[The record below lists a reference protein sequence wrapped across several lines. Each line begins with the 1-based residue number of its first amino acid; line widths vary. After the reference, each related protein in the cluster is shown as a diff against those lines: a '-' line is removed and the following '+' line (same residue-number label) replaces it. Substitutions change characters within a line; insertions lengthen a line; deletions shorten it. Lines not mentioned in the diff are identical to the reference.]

1 MTSDLHITENTKVS
15 LNFSITLDT
24 GEVVDSN
31 FDREPASFVMGDGSL
46 LPGFEACL
54 VGMKGG
60 EEGVFTI
67 NPEQDFGEPQEANYH
82 AIPRHTFS
90 NDSELEVGMVFSF
103 ADAAGGELPGV
114 VDSFD
119 EDTVRVNFNH
129 PLAGRTL
136 RFEVKIDRVEPAELH

>member
-1 MTSDLHITENTKVS
+1 MSNELNISSNTKVS
-15 LNFSITLDT
+15 LNFSITLET
-24 GEVVDSN
+24 GDVVDSN
-31 FDREPASFVMGDGSL
+31 FDRPPVSFVMGDGSL

-54 VGMKGG
+54 LGLKQGD
-60 EEGVFTI
+60 EAAFTI
-67 NPEQDFGEPQEANYH
+67 PPEDGFGEPQEANYQD
-82 AIPRHTFS
+82 IPRHTFS
-90 NDSELEVGMVFSF
+90 NDADLEIGMVFSF

-119 EDTVRVNFNH
+119 ENTVRVNFNH

>member
-1 MTSDLHITENTKVS
+1 MTNEIAISSNTKVS
-15 LNFSITLDT
+15 LNFSITLET

-31 FDREPASFVMGDGSL
+31 FDRPPVGFVMGDGSL
-46 LPGFEACL
+46 LPSFESCL
-54 VGMKGG
+54 LGLKAG
-60 EEGVFTI
+60 EQASFTI
-67 NPEQDFGEPQEANYH
+67 DPKQGFGEPQDANFQDM
-82 AIPRHTFS
+82 PRRTFS

-136 RFEVKIDRVEPAELH
+136 TFEVKIDRVEPAELH

>member
-1 MTSDLHITENTKVS
+1 MTSDIHITENTKVS
-15 LNFSITLDT
+15 LNFSLTLDT

-31 FDREPASFVMGDGSL
+31 FDREPVSFVMGDGSL

-54 VGMKGG
+54 VGMKDGQ
-60 EEGVFTI
+60 EGVFTI
-67 NPEQDFGEPQEANYH
+67 TPERGFGEPQEANFQDL
-82 AIPRHTFS
+82 PRHTFS
-90 NDSELEVGMVFSF
+90 NDSELEIGMVFSF

>member
-1 MTSDLHITENTKVS
+1 MTNEIAISSNTKVS
-15 LNFSITLDT
+15 LNFSITLET

-31 FDREPASFVMGDGSL
+31 FDRPPVGFVMGDGSL
-46 LPGFEACL
+46 LPSFESCL
-54 VGMKGG
+54 LGLRAG
-60 EEGVFTI
+60 EQASFMI
-67 NPEQDFGEPQEANYH
+67 KPEQGFGEPQDANFQDM
-82 AIPRHTFS
+82 PRRTFS

-119 EDTVRVNFNH
+119 EETVRVNFNH

-136 RFEVKIDRVEPAELH
+136 TFEVKIDRVEPAELH

>member
-1 MTSDLHITENTKVS
+1 MSNELNISSNTKVS
-15 LNFSITLDT
+15 LNFSITLET

-31 FDREPASFVMGDGSL
+31 FDRAPVSFVMGDGSL

-54 VGMKGG
+54 LGLKQGD
-60 EEGVFTI
+60 EAAFTI
-67 NPEQDFGEPQEANYH
+67 APEQGFGEPQEANYQD
-82 AIPRHTFS
+82 IPRHTFS
-90 NDSELEVGMVFSF
+90 NDSELEIGMVFSF

>member
-1 MTSDLHITENTKVS
+1 MANDLQITENTKVS
-15 LNFSITLDT
+15 LNFSITLDS

-31 FDREPASFVMGDGSL
+31 FDHEPASFVMGDGSL

-60 EEGVFTI
+60 DEGVFNIT
-67 NPEQDFGEPQEANYH
+67 PEQGFGEPQEANYQD
-82 AIPRHTFS
+82 IPRHTFS
-90 NDSELEVGMVFSF
+90 NDSELEIGMVFSF
-103 ADAAGGELPGV
+103 ADAAGGELPGI

>member
-1 MTSDLHITENTKVS
+1 MTSDLQVTENTKVS
-15 LNFSITLDT
+15 LNLSITLDT
-24 GEVVDSN
+24 GEVVDGN

-54 VGMKGG
+54 VGMKAG
-60 EEGVFTI
+60 EEGAFTI
-67 NPEQDFGEPQEANYH
+67 LPEQGFGEPQEANYQD
-82 AIPRHTFS
+82 IPRHTFS
-90 NDSELEVGMVFSF
+90 SDSELEVGMVFSF
-103 ADAAGGELPGV
+103 ADAAGGEVPGV

>member
-1 MTSDLHITENTKVS
+1 MANDLQITESTKVS
-15 LNFSITLDT
+15 LNFSITLDS
-24 GEVVDSN
+24 GEVIDSN
-31 FDREPASFVMGDGSL
+31 FDHEPASFVMGDGSL

-60 EEGVFTI
+60 DEGIFIIT
-67 NPEQDFGEPQEANYH
+67 PEQGFGEPQEANYQD
-82 AIPRHTFS
+82 IPRHTFS
-90 NDSELEVGMVFSF
+90 NDSELEIGMVFSF
-103 ADAAGGELPGV
+103 ADAAGSELPGI

>member
-1 MTSDLHITENTKVS
+1 MANDLQITESTKVS
-15 LNFSITLDT
+15 LNFSITLDS
-24 GEVVDSN
+24 GEVIDSN
-31 FDREPASFVMGDGSL
+31 FDHEPASFVMGDGSL

-60 EEGVFTI
+60 DEGVFIIT
-67 NPEQDFGEPQEANYH
+67 PEQGFGEPQEANYQD
-82 AIPRHTFS
+82 IPRHTFS
-90 NDSELEVGMVFSF
+90 NDSELEIGVVFSF
-103 ADAAGGELPGV
+103 ADAAGSELPGI

>member
-1 MTSDLHITENTKVS
+1 MVSDLQITENTKVS

-31 FDREPASFVMGDGSL
+31 FDRDPVSFVMGDGSL

-54 VGMKGG
+54 LGMKSGDKG
-60 EEGVFTI
+60 IFTI
-67 NPEQDFGEPQEANYH
+67 TPEQGFGEPQDANFQD
-82 AIPRHTFS
+82 IPRHTFS
-90 NDSELEVGMVFSF
+90 KDSELEIGMVFSF

>member
-1 MTSDLHITENTKVS
+1 MSNELNITPNTKVS
-15 LNFSITLDT
+15 LNFSITLET
-24 GEVVDSN
+24 GELVDSN
-31 FDREPASFVMGDGSL
+31 FDRAPVSFVMGDGSL
-46 LPGFEACL
+46 LPGFEARL
-54 VGMKGG
+54 LGLKPGD
-60 EEGVFTI
+60 EAFFTI
-67 NPEQDFGEPQEANYH
+67 SPEDGFGEPQEANYQDV
-82 AIPRHTFS
+82 PRHTFS
-90 NDSELEVGMVFSF
+90 KDSELEIGMVFSF

>member
-1 MTSDLHITENTKVS
+1 MTNEIAISSNTKVS
-15 LNFSITLDT
+15 LNFSITLET

-31 FDREPASFVMGDGSL
+31 FDRSPVGFVMGDGSL
-46 LPGFEACL
+46 LPSFESCL
-54 VGMKGG
+54 LGLKAG
-60 EEGVFTI
+60 EQASFTI
-67 NPEQDFGEPQEANYH
+67 DPEQGFGEPQDANFQDM
-82 AIPRHTFS
+82 PRRTFS

-119 EDTVRVNFNH
+119 EETVRVNFNH

-136 RFEVKIDRVEPAELH
+136 TFEVKIDRVEPAELH

>member
-1 MTSDLHITENTKVS
+1 
-15 LNFSITLDT
+15 
-24 GEVVDSN
+24 
-31 FDREPASFVMGDGSL
+31 MGDGSL

-54 VGMKGG
+54 LGMKGG

-67 NPEQDFGEPQEANYH
+67 TPEQGFGEPQEANYQD
-82 AIPRHTFS
+82 IPRHTFS
-90 NDSELEVGMVFSF
+90 SDSELEIGMVFSF

>member
-1 MTSDLHITENTKVS
+1 MCSSDL
-15 LNFSITLDT
+15 
-24 GEVVDSN
+24 
-31 FDREPASFVMGDGSL
+31 PASFVMGDGSL

-54 VGMKGG
+54 VGMKAG
-60 EEGVFTI
+60 EEGAFTI
-67 NPEQDFGEPQEANYH
+67 LPEQGFGEPQEANYQD
-82 AIPRHTFS
+82 IPRHTFS
-90 NDSELEVGMVFSF
+90 SDSELEVGMVFSF
-103 ADAAGGELPGV
+103 ADAAGGEVPGV

>member
-1 MTSDLHITENTKVS
+1 MASDLHITENTKVS

-54 VGMKGG
+54 VGMKCG

-67 NPEQDFGEPQEANYH
+67 TPEQGFGEPQEANYQD
-82 AIPRHTFS
+82 IPRHTFS
-90 NDSELEVGMVFSF
+90 NDSELEIGMVFSF

>member
-1 MTSDLHITENTKVS
+1 MSNELNITPNTKVS
-15 LNFSITLDT
+15 LNFSITLET
-24 GEVVDSN
+24 GELVDSN
-31 FDREPASFVMGDGSL
+31 FDRAPVSLVMGDGSL
-46 LPGFEACL
+46 LPGFEARL
-54 VGMKGG
+54 LGLKPGD
-60 EEGVFTI
+60 EASFTI
-67 NPEQDFGEPQEANYH
+67 SPEDGFGEPQEANYQDV
-82 AIPRHTFS
+82 PRHTFS
-90 NDSELEVGMVFSF
+90 KDSELEIGMVFSF

>member
-1 MTSDLHITENTKVS
+1 MSNELNITPNTKVS
-15 LNFSITLDT
+15 LNFSITLET
-24 GEVVDSN
+24 GELVDSN
-31 FDREPASFVMGDGSL
+31 FDRAPVSFVMGDGSL
-46 LPGFEACL
+46 LPGFEARL
-54 VGMKGG
+54 LGLKPGD
-60 EEGVFTI
+60 EASFTI
-67 NPEQDFGEPQEANYH
+67 SPEDGFGEPQEANYQDVS
-82 AIPRHTFS
+82 RHTFS
-90 NDSELEVGMVFSF
+90 KDSELEIGMVFSF

>member
-1 MTSDLHITENTKVS
+1 
-15 LNFSITLDT
+15 
-24 GEVVDSN
+24 
-31 FDREPASFVMGDGSL
+31 
-46 LPGFEACL
+46 
-54 VGMKGG
+54 
-60 EEGVFTI
+60 
-67 NPEQDFGEPQEANYH
+67 
-82 AIPRHTFS
+82 
-90 NDSELEVGMVFSF
+90 MVFSF

>member
-1 MTSDLHITENTKVS
+1 MASGLHITENTKVS

-67 NPEQDFGEPQEANYH
+67 TPEQGFGEPQDANYQDM
-82 AIPRHTFS
+82 PRHTFS
-90 NDSELEVGMVFSF
+90 NDAELEVGMVFSF

>member
-1 MTSDLHITENTKVS
+1 MANDLQITESTKVS
-15 LNFSITLDT
+15 LNFSITLDS
-24 GEVVDSN
+24 GEVIDSN
-31 FDREPASFVMGDGSL
+31 FDHEPASFVMGDGSL

-60 EEGVFTI
+60 DEGVFIIT
-67 NPEQDFGEPQEANYH
+67 PEQGFGEPQEANYQD
-82 AIPRHTFS
+82 IPRHTFS
-90 NDSELEVGMVFSF
+90 NDSELEIGMVFSF
-103 ADAAGGELPGV
+103 ADAAGSELPGI

>member
-1 MTSDLHITENTKVS
+1 MSNELNITSNTKVS
-15 LNFSITLDT
+15 LNFSITLET
-24 GEVVDSN
+24 GELVDSN
-31 FDREPASFVMGDGSL
+31 FDRAPVSFVMGDGSL
-46 LPGFEACL
+46 LPGFEARL
-54 VGMKGG
+54 LGLKPGD
-60 EEGVFTI
+60 EASFAI
-67 NPEQDFGEPQEANYH
+67 SPEDGFGEPQEANYQDV
-82 AIPRHTFS
+82 PRHTFS
-90 NDSELEVGMVFSF
+90 KDSELEIGMVFSF

>member
-1 MTSDLHITENTKVS
+1 MASDLHITENTKVS

-67 NPEQDFGEPQEANYH
+67 TPEQGFGEPQEANYQE
-82 AIPRHTFS
+82 IPRHTFS
-90 NDSELEVGMVFSF
+90 NDAELEIGMVFSF

-119 EDTVRVNFNH
+119 EDTVCVNFNH

>member
-1 MTSDLHITENTKVS
+1 MTSDIHITENTKVS
-15 LNFSITLDT
+15 LNFSLTLDT

-31 FDREPASFVMGDGSL
+31 FDREPVSFVMGDGSL

-54 VGMKGG
+54 LGMKDGQK
-60 EEGVFTI
+60 GVFTI
-67 NPEQDFGEPQEANYH
+67 TPEQGFGEPQEANFQDL
-82 AIPRHTFS
+82 PRHTFS
-90 NDSELEVGMVFSF
+90 NDSELEIGMVFSF

>member
-1 MTSDLHITENTKVS
+1 MANDLQITDNTKVS
-15 LNFSITLDT
+15 LNFSITLDS

-31 FDREPASFVMGDGSL
+31 FDHEPASFVMGDGSL

-60 EEGVFTI
+60 DEGVFTI
-67 NPEQDFGEPQEANYH
+67 TPEQGFGEPQEANYQDV
-82 AIPRHTFS
+82 PRHTFS
-90 NDSELEVGMVFSF
+90 NDSELEIGMVFSF
-103 ADAAGGELPGV
+103 ADAAGGELPGI

>member
-1 MTSDLHITENTKVS
+1 MSNELNITPNTKVS
-15 LNFSITLDT
+15 LNFSITLET
-24 GEVVDSN
+24 GELVDSN
-31 FDREPASFVMGDGSL
+31 FDRAPVSFVMGDGSL
-46 LPGFEACL
+46 LPGFEARL
-54 VGMKGG
+54 LGLKPGD
-60 EEGVFTI
+60 EASFTI
-67 NPEQDFGEPQEANYH
+67 SPEDGFGEPQEANYQDV
-82 AIPRHTFS
+82 PRHTFS
-90 NDSELEVGMVFSF
+90 KDSEVEIGMVFSF